1 MVIQIEILSE
11 HEIPVG
17 WIFDAHFLA
26 EGGEL
31 QPITLTLS
39 WADYNLWSPDGTD
52 EPQKVAEA
60 VLSYLAAKTSLV
72 EIRPKLDAS
81 QLRRM
86 FNDAD
91 DAIPKHIR
99 RSL

>member
-11 HEIPVG
+11 HEIPTG
-17 WIFDAHFLA
+17 WVFDAHFLA
-26 EGGEL
+26 ESGKL
-31 QPITLTLS
+31 HPIALTLS

-60 VLSYLAAKTSLV
+60 VLSYLAAKTPLA
-72 EIRPKLDAS
+72 EIRSKLEAS

-86 FNDAD
+86 FEDAD
-91 DAIPKHIR
+91 DSIPNHIR
-99 RSL
+99 HSY

>member
-11 HEIPVG
+11 HEIPTG
-17 WIFDAHFLA
+17 WVFDAHLL
-26 EGGEL
+26 EESGQL
-31 QPITLTLS
+31 IPIALTLS

-52 EPQKVAEA
+52 EPNKVAEA
-60 VLSYLAAKTSLV
+60 VLSYLAVKTPLV

-86 FNDAD
+86 FDDAD
-91 DAIPKHIR
+91 ASIPNYIR
-99 RSL
+99 RSF